1 MNSEDLAK
9 VKQGLER
16 LLSDVRNL
24 TKSDEI
30 SCCSNKEDQMICR
43 SSSCKR
49 KHALMYLGLTAL
61 MAGIAGA
68 FIAKKYKT

>member
-1 MNSEDLAK
+1 MYQEDLAK
-9 VKQGLER
+9 IKQDLER

-30 SCCSNKEDQMICR
+30 TCCSNEEDQMICR

-49 KHALMYLGLTAL
+49 KHALMCLGLTAL

-68 FIAKKYKT
+68 FIAKK